1 MFGTVYRQ
9 SLKLAKCMLIANRK
23 KWIAQYHSV
32 SETPLK
38 THEALKDHDVQGVS
52 IALSEVR
59 VDK

>member
-1 MFGTVYRQ
+1 MCV
-9 SLKLAKCMLIANRK
+9 CMLTTNRK

-38 THEALKDHDVQGVS
+38 THQALKDHDVQGVS